1 MKDIKIHRFKSDP
14 KLTPFAPEWDYRVIE
29 GVIEDVDFE
38 YISEYLLNK
47 QDEIL
52 KLEPTHDG
60 CTGLGMDSTT
70 ARHGNFNIF
79 KFEDPEIDKLKINIS
94 ALHNVLLENMNMQ
107 NALPYMQLYIQCWYN
122 VMNKGQKIS
131 THLHDITPNCYLGG
145 HITVQCD
152 DTYTGYCH
160 PALIPILDDGS
171 DNTAFVHKS
180 ENKVGKI
187 TLFPNYIPHFTSV
200 HNGDEE
206 RITIAFDLLTN
217 QPTANH
223 VKL

>member
-1 MKDIKIHRFKSDP
+1 MQDVKIHRFKSDP
-14 KLTPFAPEWDYRVIE
+14 KRTPFAPEWDYRVIE

-206 RITIAFDLLTN
+206 RITIAFDLLNN

>member
-1 MKDIKIHRFKSDP
+1 MQDVKIHRFKSDP
-14 KLTPFAPEWDYRVIE
+14 RGTPFAPEWDYRVIE

-206 RITIAFDLLTN
+206 RITIAFDLLNN